1 MVKSCMKKGKR
12 NLRVRF
18 NKTVQDNEGCKKKIK
33 RVNLTR
39 LAYSV
44 LKKPLLD
51 IDREF
56 MLELLAKNK
65 QTSSNH
71 RAKRDTLHALKKF
84 ENRIITHKGAIT
96 TIGSKY
102 VKRYDHKK
110 NVDWSTKLAVAAM
123 VLSDTK

>member
-1 MVKSCMKKGKR
+1 MGKSCMKKGKR

-71 RAKRDTLHALKKF
+71 RAKREVIRALGRL
-84 ENRIITHKGAIT
+84 ENRIIARKGAIT

-110 NVDWSTKLAVAAM
+110 NADWSTKLAVAAM
-123 VLSDTK
+123 VLAD